1 MSEYLTTNIPSDQV
15 HPPVALGDSPVGIGT
30 IQDENCVRVQMTCEG
45 DVRVTYDGSNPSNV
59 SGSEAG
65 HLFLTGFVFDETKLS
80 AEGMLFVS
88 AVPGGSAVLRITEW
102 TENPVPADPVWKSIN
117 WLKFL
122 QRLARRRQVDILSGA
137 FSYEWVGMATEF
149 VATRLREVWT
159 SAEWPAFMQVE
170 ERYYPDPEDKH
181 VPWREDGQREIP
193 EDGVD
198 ARRCIYATQPREVDP
213 QTGLECHQSVRGIEV
228 TDSLAPAASC
238 FVRYRAPGP
247 RFTADNHVE
256 GQSYD
261 YGEVV
266 FVQSTGECY
275 LSRMDGNT
283 DAPVDEDGN
292 EVGTW
297 SRQLFPDLLAEA
309 VIYYVIADLLEEDGQ
324 HEKAGRQIAYADG
337 FLMDLQERVFGNAGP
352 SAQFVVNR

>member
-1 MSEYLTTNIPSDQV
+1 MIEYLTTNIPSDQD
-15 HPPVALGDSPVGIGT
+15 HPAIVLGDAPLGIGA
-30 IQDENCVRVQMTCEG
+30 IQDEDCVRVTITCEG
-45 DVRVTYDGSNPSNV
+45 DVRVTYDGSSPSNV

-65 HLFLTGFVFDETKLS
+65 HLFYDGNVFDVTRES
-80 AEGMLFVS
+80 AEAMLFVS
-88 AVPGGSAVLRITEW
+88 ASTGVPATLRITEW
-102 TENPVPADPVWKSIN
+102 TENPVPADPVWKSTN

-137 FSYEWVGMATEF
+137 FSYEWVGMTTEF

-170 ERYYPDPEDKH
+170 ERYYPNPDDKYI
-181 VPWREDGQREIP
+181 PWREDYQREIP

-198 ARRCIYATQPREVDP
+198 AVRCIYATQPREVDP
-213 QTGLECHQSVRGIEV
+213 PTGLECHLSVRGIEV
-228 TDSLAPAASC
+228 TDPLAPAASC
-238 FVRYRAPGP
+238 FVRYRAPCP

-256 GQSYD
+256 GHSYD

-266 FVQSTGECY
+266 FVQAIGECY

-283 DAPVDEDGN
+283 DAPINDDGN

-297 SRQLFPDLLAEA
+297 SRQMFPDLLAEA
-309 VIYYVIADLLEEDGQ
+309 VLYYVIADLLEEDGQ

-337 FLMDLQERVFGNAGP
+337 FLMDLQERVFGNAGQ
-352 SAQFVVNR
+352 SAMCVSGR

>member
-1 MSEYLTTNIPSDQV
+1 MSEYLTTNIPSDQD
-15 HPPVALGDSPVGIGT
+15 HPSVALGDAPLGIGA
-30 IQDENCVRVQMTCEG
+30 IQDDNCVRVTITCEG
-45 DVRVTYDGSNPSNV
+45 DVRVTYDGSNPSNTA
-59 SGSEAG
+59 GSEAG
-65 HLFLTGFVFDETKLS
+65 HLFYDGHVFDVTRES
-80 AEGMLFVS
+80 AEAMLFVA
-88 AVPGGSAVLRITEW
+88 AVTGGSPTLRITEW
-102 TENPVPADPVWKSIN
+102 TDNPLPADPVWISIN

-159 SAEWPAFMQVE
+159 SAEWPAFMQTE
-170 ERYYPDPEDKH
+170 ERYWPDASDTYI
-181 VPWREDGQREIP
+181 PWREDGQREIP

-198 ARRCIYATQPREVDP
+198 ARRCIYRAKPREIDP
-213 QTGLECHQSVRGIEV
+213 PTGLECHQSVRGIEV
-228 TDSLAPAASC
+228 TDALAPATSC
-238 FVRYRAPGP
+238 WVRYRAACP
-247 RFTADNHVE
+247 RFSADNHVE

-266 FVQSTGECY
+266 FIQSTGECY

-283 DAPVDEDGN
+283 DAPVDEDEN
-292 EVGTW
+292 EAGTW

-309 VIYYVIADLLEEDGQ
+309 VLYYVIADLLEEDGQ

-337 FLMDLQERVFGNAGP
+337 FLMDLQERVFGNSGEQASVQIG
-352 SAQFVVNR
+352 R